1 MNDIPPPKPKKPQ
14 GLKRKKDLQE
24 DLKKAKRATRLALK
38 KQEDKIVKAKT
49 KLTAA
54 RLSAENKKKSL
65 KEISQALDGTET
77 SLVDEGTLDNTP
89 DNVQE
94 VVKNQEVIFQP
105 NDGPQTSFLASAERE
120 VFYGGARGGGKSYAM
135 LVDPLRYCH

>member
-38 KQEDKIVKAKT
+38 KQEDKIVKANT

-65 KEISQALDGTET
+65 
-77 SLVDEGTLDNTP
+77 
-89 DNVQE
+89 
-94 VVKNQEVIFQP
+94 
-105 NDGPQTSFLASAERE
+105 
-120 VFYGGARGGGKSYAM
+120 
-135 LVDPLRYCH
+135 